1 MLPNASGF
9 GPASACVPGSAFGS
23 AVLDCASLAIGLLA
37 FLVGTETKR
46 GSAAV
51 LDCDGGVELT
61 TASGWVEDAG
71 RVVWAV
77 TKPFVGWMLLT
88 LNPPVTSLPGLG
100 AEGSE
105 V

>member
-9 GPASACVPGSAFGS
+9 GAASACVPGSAFGS
-23 AVLDCASLAIGLLA
+23 AVDRASLGIGLLG
-37 FLVGTETKR
+37 FLVGTETKG

-61 TASGWVEDAG
+61 GASGWVEDAG
-71 RVVWAV
+71 RVAWAV